1 MKQVRVTRCAA
12 IKDGKLISDGL
23 TVFSSSNPA
32 ESFLLEA
39 YDYFEA
45 NYPKFYKMDSLCKTA
60 FLVTEALLLHT
71 QLLKKY
77 SSEEVGIII
86 SNKHSSLETDL
97 KYAESM
103 KTASSPSLFVYT
115 LPNVAA
121 GEISIRHGFKGET
134 CCFVDDSFNA
144 DLHFAYIDRLLAAGD
159 VKCCIS
165 GWVDFFQNKAEAFF
179 YLAEYS
185 DNETQPVHQSEIIEN
200 KYQSIW
206 KS

>member
-1 MKQVRVTRCAA
+1 MKEVRVSRFAA
-12 IKDGKLISDGL
+12 LRNSSLILDDQTLVASSKSSD
-23 TVFSSSNPA
+23 
-32 ESFLLEA
+32 SFLEEA
-39 YDYFEA
+39 YLFFHI

-60 FLVTEALLLHT
+60 FVAAEALLRNSD
-71 QLLKKY
+71 LLKKY
-77 SSEEVGIII
+77 APEEIGIVL
-86 SNKHSSLETDL
+86 SCKHSSLETDV

-115 LPNVAA
+115 LPNVAS
-121 GEISIRHGFKGET
+121 GEVSIRHGLKGET
-134 CCFVDDSFNA
+134 CCFVEDSFNA
-144 DLHFAYIDRLLAAGD
+144 ALHALYVNRLLAQGD
-159 VKCCIS
+159 VKCCVS

-185 DNETQPVHQSEIIEN
+185 DNDNYPVHQSKIIDN